1 MAFTRVTAHTVVYT
15 VVDSKWDKGA
25 RPGIKIRISIEKKI
39 PVKNSHNSKINIC
52 HQTVS
57 VTAGKMKEHLQ
68 IAT

>member
-1 MAFTRVTAHTVVYT
+1 MAYTVLDT

-25 RPGIKIRISIEKKI
+25 CRGIKIRISIENKI

-57 VTAGKMKEHLQ
+57 VTAGKMKEDLQ